1 VNALRVGLFT
11 ECYHPIRN
19 GIVASLDALASVLR
33 ARGHEALFVTPEMP
47 AYRDERADLVRVPS
61 LPLPMRTAY
70 RLTVPYLPRPLGA
83 LSLVHTHSPFVTGWL
98 GARSARRARVPLVFT
113 YHTQLE
119 EYAHYVP
126 FESNATRSAASQ
138 LTRGY
143 ANAADAVIVP
153 TASMERRLRELGVR
167 TRIEV
172 IPSGIDV
179 AYFAAGRRSETLR
192 ARFGVGANEK
202 MVLSVGRLGREK
214 NLELAIEGFA
224 RLEDRS
230 ARLVIIGDGPQ
241 RESLERFAA
250 RCGVGDRTT
259 FAREFSRPELPDA
272 YASADALL
280 FTSSSETQGLVL
292 VEALAAGVAVVAV
305 DTPQTREVLGGAG
318 DVVDSDAAAI
328 AATLDRVLR
337 FGVFDARR
345 RVAVAAR
352 YDATLLGDRTIALY
366 RSLIETSVRNRR
378 VV

>member
-33 ARGHEALFVTPEMP
+33 ARGHVALFVTPEMP
-47 AYRDERADLVRVPS
+47 AYRDEREDLVRVPS
-61 LPLPMRTAY
+61 LPLPTRTAY
-70 RLTVPYLPRPLGA
+70 RLTVPYLPRPLGE

-98 GARSARRARVPLVFT
+98 GARFARRARVPLVFT

-138 LTRGY
+138 LTKGF

-153 TASMERRLRELGVR
+153 TASMELRLRELGVR
-167 TRIEV
+167 RRIEV

-179 AYFAAGRRSETLR
+179 AHFASGRRNEALR
-192 ARFGVGANEK
+192 ARLGVGPGEK

-214 NLELAIEGFA
+214 NVGLAIESFA
-224 RLEDRS
+224 RLEDRN
-230 ARLVIIGDGPQ
+230 ARLVIIGDGPE
-241 RESLERFAA
+241 RETLERFAVRSGA
-250 RCGVGDRTT
+250 GDRTT
-259 FAREFSRPELPDA
+259 FALEFSRSELPDA

-280 FTSSSETQGLVL
+280 FTSTSETQGLVL

-318 DVVDSDAAAI
+318 YVVESDAGAL
-328 AATLDRVLR
+328 AATLLR
-337 FGVFDARR
+337 ALQFGGFDSRR
-345 RVAVAAR
+345 RTAVAAR

-366 RSLIETSVRNRR
+366 RSLIEGSSTGRR